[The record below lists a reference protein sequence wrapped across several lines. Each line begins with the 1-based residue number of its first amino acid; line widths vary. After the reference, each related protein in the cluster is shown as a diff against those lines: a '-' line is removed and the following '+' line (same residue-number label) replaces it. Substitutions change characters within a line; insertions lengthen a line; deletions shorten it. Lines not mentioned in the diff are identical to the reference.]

1 MPGQL
6 SVPPAI
12 PRQAPL
18 RRPQLQAL
26 TSAPTSLRSGIGEE
40 KQNEETP
47 ENRSGKRDAG
57 GRAAARPSSSNTL
70 GGPRLPRKLR
80 VGARPAHGVA
90 RPLGAQAG
98 NPGSENGQRLI
109 SAASF

>member
-1 MPGQL
+1 M
-6 SVPPAI
+6 
-12 PRQAPL
+12 
-18 RRPQLQAL
+18 QAL

-47 ENRSGKRDAG
+47 ENRSGM
-57 GRAAARPSSSNTL
+57 RAAARPSSSNTL
-70 GGPRLPRKLR
+70 GGPLLPRKLR
-80 VGARPAHGVA
+80 VGAQPAHGVVA

-109 SAASF
+109 SAASS